1 MLVHIATE
9 GCDGKKAQIM
19 SGSLKY
25 SWVVYQLPGNRAM
38 YAIIQEMCL
47 HHPLYESFSAL

>member
-38 YAIIQEMCL
+38 YAIIQEICL